1 MPNGGTAT
9 FTLARIS
16 LHRRGIR
23 EPGPRLGGSDA
34 NDARSTTYP
43 KMTHFSGSSEPFV
56 GVTWPAIPLSRRD
69 ALVVAHGRRS
79 EPQRRVLD
87 PLRTLPK
94 MSGGMAYAHLG
105 RSGLLV
111 SRIALGTMDFGYLL
125 DESSSFEVMDAAV
138 DAGINHFDTAD
149 VYGGPQTADMTK
161 GYGVSEEVIGR
172 WLQRSGRRDE
182 IVLATKAYQ
191 PMGLGPN
198 DRRLSA
204 YHLRR
209 ACEASL
215 RRLQTD
221 HIDLYQMHHVD
232 RATPWEEIWQA
243 TEQLVREGK
252 VTYLGS
258 SNFAAWDVALA
269 QSAANARHF
278 LGLTSEQCLYNVA
291 KRAVE
296 MELVPALRS
305 LGVGLI
311 AYSPLHA
318 GLLAGALQAVETAG
332 ASVDLL
338 QPVRGQLEAYE
349 ALCREIGAKPAH
361 VALAWLLHQP
371 VVSTALVGARSV
383 DQLQAN
389 LGGLALNLEPA
400 VLERLDHIWPG
411 PGEAPQAYAW

>member
-1 MPNGGTAT
+1 
-9 FTLARIS
+9 
-16 LHRRGIR
+16 
-23 EPGPRLGGSDA
+23 
-34 NDARSTTYP
+34 
-43 KMTHFSGSSEPFV
+43 
-56 GVTWPAIPLSRRD
+56 
-69 ALVVAHGRRS
+69 
-79 EPQRRVLD
+79 
-87 PLRTLPK
+87 
-94 MSGGMAYAHLG
+94 MSAGMAYAHLG

-125 DESSSFEVMDAAV
+125 DESSSFEVMGAAV

-243 TEQLVREGK
+243 MEQLVREGK

-305 LGVGLI
+305 LGIGLI

-318 GLLAGALQAVETAG
+318 GLLAGALQAADTAG

-338 QPVRGQLEAYE
+338 QRVQPVRGQLEAYE